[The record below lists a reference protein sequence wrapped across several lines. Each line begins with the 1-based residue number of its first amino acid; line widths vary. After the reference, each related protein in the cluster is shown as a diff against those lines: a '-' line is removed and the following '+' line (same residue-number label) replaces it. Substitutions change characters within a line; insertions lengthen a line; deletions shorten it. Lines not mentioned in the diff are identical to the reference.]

1 MFKRWKK
8 PPRFGEQEN
17 PFLLSFSDLMASLL
31 AIFILALIVTMLE
44 LQKRKDE
51 IAIAQAEL
59 QKQKEQLVREQ
70 DKIKVTLVELVG
82 SLEEIQSVQDSIAS
96 SLHGI
101 SEKERSLTGMLEGIQ
116 KDLNEKGVPV
126 IVAENGS
133 VLRIPEQGL
142 HFDLGKYDIPAAY
155 FGTATA
161 IGEALAQAL
170 EQETNRTMLDTVF
183 IEGHT
188 DAVPNSREMG
198 NWGLSTYRAI
208 SLWHFWTIKPG
219 VVARLAELHTIP
231 SDQDQAPRPLISV
244 SGYGETRSTHMPEL
258 AATLKPDRPE
268 DRRID
273 IRFTL
278 AAREKSKLGTLQGN
292 LKTMRDKTGKLIE
305 KLRAADHVR

>member
-1 MFKRWKK
+1 MFHRRNK
-8 PPRFGEQEN
+8 PSKNGEQEN

-51 IAIAQAEL
+51 L
-59 QKQKEQLVREQ
+59 KQEQ
-70 DKIKVTLVELVG
+70 DKIKITLVELVG
-82 SLEEIQSVQDSIAS
+82 SLEEIQNVQESIS
-96 SLHGI
+96 TSLHGI

-116 KDLNEKGVPV
+116 KNLKEKGVPV

-142 HFDLGKYDIPAAY
+142 HFDLGKYDISSAHAD
-155 FGTATA
+155 TALA
-161 IGEALAQAL
+161 IGEALAHAL
-170 EQETNRTMLDTVF
+170 EQVTNRAMLDTVF

-188 DAVPNSREMG
+188 DAVPNSKEMG

-208 SLWHFWTIKPG
+208 SLWNFWTVKPG
-219 VVARLAELHTIP
+219 GLSRLAGMLTIP
-231 SDQDQAPRPLISV
+231 LDPGQSPRHLISV
-244 SGYGETRSTHMPEL
+244 SGYGETRSTHPPEI

-278 AAREKSKLGTLQGN
+278 AVGEKKKLGDLQQN
-292 LKTMRDKTGKLIE
+292 LKTMRDKTGQLID
-305 KLRAADHVR
+305 KLRSADHAR

>member
-1 MFKRWKK
+1 MFHRRNKLSKS
-8 PPRFGEQEN
+8 GEQEN

-51 IAIAQAEL
+51 IAVTQSEL
-59 QKQKEQLVREQ
+59 QKQKEALKLEQ

-82 SLEEIQSVQDSIAS
+82 SLEEIRNVQDSIAT

-116 KDLNEKGVPV
+116 KDLKEKGVPV

-142 HFDLGKYDIPAAY
+142 HFELGKYDISPAHY
-155 FGTATA
+155 DTALA
-161 IGEALAQAL
+161 IGEALAHAL
-170 EQETNRTMLDTVF
+170 EQETNRSMLDTVF

-188 DAVPNSREMG
+188 DAVPNSKEMG

-208 SLWHFWTIKPG
+208 SLWNYWTLKPG
-219 VVARLAELHTIP
+219 TLSRLAGLRTIP
-231 SDQDQAPRPLISV
+231 LDPGQPSRHLISV
-244 SGYGETRSTHMPEL
+244 SGYGETRSTHPPDI

-278 AAREKSKLGTLQGN
+278 AAGEKRKLGDLQQN
-292 LKTMRDKTGKLIE
+292 LRTMRDKTGQLID
-305 KLRAADHVR
+305 KLRSADHAR